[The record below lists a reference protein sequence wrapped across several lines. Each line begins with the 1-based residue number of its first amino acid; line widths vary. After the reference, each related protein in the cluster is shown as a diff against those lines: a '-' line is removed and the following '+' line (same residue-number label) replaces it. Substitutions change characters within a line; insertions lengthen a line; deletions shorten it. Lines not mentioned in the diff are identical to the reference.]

1 MNVRTLCYSLLL
13 FLAARPYP
21 LAAQEV
27 AAALAPPSLPA
38 ETTTP
43 EAEAKEADEPAF
55 QLSGS
60 ADVYFRTNLNAPN
73 VADGAAVIPPTAFAD
88 RPGFSLGMIN
98 VVGTWET
105 DRSGVVADLVVGP
118 RGEEA
123 VFAST
128 APANLVNQLYVW
140 YRPTERLTLTLGNFN
155 TFVGYEVIA
164 PTGNFHY
171 STSYLFSYG
180 PFSHT
185 GLKADLALGDDLSLM
200 VGLFNPTD
208 LTEFNPL
215 GTWSVGAQL
224 GYKGIYLNLLYG
236 DQDGKLD
243 AATASEGDASAGPL
257 LQADLTAGFDL
268 SDKWYVGLNASIN
281 TTRPG
286 EQWSSGRRVA
296 VEGTPNGYA
305 GMAAYLEYRLSANA
319 ALGLRGEYFTETE
332 GGYGAIG
339 QYDTEGRAS
348 VTAFTLSGNIALGPL
363 TLIPELRADRASQP
377 VFYDAD
383 HQPAD
388 VLASFLLAAVYGF

>member
-1 MNVRTLCYSLLL
+1 MTTRTLCLALLL
-13 FLAARPYP
+13 FLAARPQP

-27 AAALAPPSLPA
+27 AAADMPPSLPA
-38 ETTTP
+38 ETTT
-43 EAEAKEADEPAF
+43 AGAKTEDASEPAF
-55 QLSGS
+55 LLSGS
-60 ADVYFRTNLNAPN
+60 ADVYFRTNLGAPN
-73 VADGAAVIPPTAFAD
+73 VLDGAAVVPPTAFAD

-98 VVGTWET
+98 LVGAYES
-105 DRSGVVADLVVGP
+105 RQSGVVADLVLGP

-123 VFAST
+123 VFASA
-128 APANLVNQLYVW
+128 APANIINQLYVW
-140 YRPTERLTLTLGNFN
+140 YRPAEQLTLTLGNFN

-185 GLKADLALGDDLSLM
+185 GLKAELSLSDDLSLM
-200 VGLFNPTD
+200 VGVFNPTD

-236 DQDGKLD
+236 DQDGRLD
-243 AATASEGDASAGPL
+243 VATAGEGDVSAGPL
-257 LQADLTAGFDL
+257 FQADLTAGFDL
-268 SDKWYVGLNASIN
+268 SEKWYVGLNASIN
-281 TTRPG
+281 TTQPG
-286 EQWSSGRRVA
+286 EQWDGSRPVA
-296 VEGTPNGYA
+296 VEGTPNGYT
-305 GMAAYLEYRLSANA
+305 GAAVYLKYSLSANA
-319 ALGLRGEYFTETE
+319 ALGLRGEYFSEVG

-339 QYDTEGRAS
+339 QYDAEGRAS

-377 VFYDAD
+377 VFAGAD
-383 HQPAD
+383 EQPTD